1 MLRGIVERETAAP
14 KAPTPPSAP
23 SDPSSS
29 SSGFPAIVH
38 RFQRTTKRPS
48 AFANRN
54 AQSGLHIGRGVDSV
68 PSVQAGPSSI
78 SAGSVG
84 PSNAKA
90 KAKASAGSSTGV
102 GQDLSQMSEAE
113 RIRREVDAENT
124 ARVADMTSEERE
136 QEAAELT
143 ERFGPGLMEAMR
155 KRRDKRLAAEQGEV
169 KRETETV
176 MESPVAPRDEGS
188 AVAPMTEAQR
198 VYKQVD
204 QENQQRVE
212 TMSAEEREQEL
223 KELEERFGKGVMEM
237 LKRRAMTKA
246 GGVAGPS
253 AERAAER
260 PQQTCMYRRPGS
272 ICLKHAVQA
281 DAQLLVPHM
290 LHRLKLQPPRPR
302 QSASTARPNLR
313 PPPTPTSSSKLPN
326 SHGPSTPLLRLPLPP
341 SAAHLHHSA
350 SISRAASSLQRSK
363 TTSPYRTVCIT
374 MATNQ
379 TGRDTRWTRCYCL
392 HARRW

>member
-38 RFQRTTKRPS
+38 RSQRTTKRPS

-78 SAGSVG
+78 SAGSAG
-84 PSNAKA
+84 PSNAKSNA
-90 KAKASAGSSTGV
+90 NAGSSTGA
-102 GQDLSQMSEAE
+102 GQDLSQLSEAE
-113 RIRREVDAENT
+113 RIRREVAAENT

-155 KRRDKRLAAEQGEV
+155 KRREKRLAVEQGEV
-169 KRETETV
+169 TKVNPTV
-176 MESPVAPRDEGS
+176 MDSPVAPSDEGS

-212 TMSAEEREQEL
+212 AMSAEEREQEL
-223 KELEERFGKGVMEM
+223 KELEERFGQGVMEM

-246 GGVAGPS
+246 GGVAGPLAES
-253 AERAAER
+253 TAERSE
-260 PQQTCMYRRPGS
+260 QTGMYRSPGS
-272 ICLKHAVQA
+272 LCLEYALQA
-281 DAQLLVPHM
+281 DGQILVPQM
-290 LHRLKLQPPRPR
+290 LHHLQLQPPRPR
-302 QSASTARPNLR
+302 QSASTAKPKLC
-313 PPPTPTSSSKLPN
+313 PLPTPTSSSKLPN
-326 SHGPSTPLLRLPLPP
+326 SHGPRTPLLRLPLPP
-341 SAAHLHHSA
+341 SAHLHHSA
-350 SISRAASSLQRSK
+350 SISQAASSLQRSNM
-363 TTSPYRTVCIT
+363 TSPYRTVCIT

-379 TGRDTRWTRCYCL
+379 TGRDTPWTRCCCL
-392 HARRW
+392 HAPQW